1 MDKIVIND
9 LEVFGFH
16 GVFKEEKTLGQKFLI
31 SMELELDTREAAL
44 TGDLTKSVHYGEL
57 CHRVEEQ
64 FKKESYDLIETASE
78 KIAEFILYEYDFVK
92 AVKVTLKKPW
102 APIHRSLDTVYIEI
116 YRKWHKVYL
125 GMGSNMGDKEGNINA
140 ALNIIN
146 QSSHTKLVK
155 CSKLITTEP
164 WGYTDQEEF
173 MNGACEIKTLL
184 SPKELVKFL
193 LQIESDLKRERIIK
207 WGPRTLDLDVLLYDD
222 LISDEEEILI
232 PHPRMHLRKFVMEPL
247 AEIAPYAVHPLL
259 RKRIFEINEALK

>member
-16 GVFKEEKTLGQKFLI
+16 GVFKEEKVLGQKFLI

-57 CHRVEEQ
+57 CHRVEEE
-64 FKKESYDLIETASE
+64 FKKESYDLIETVSE
-78 KIAEFILYEYDFVK
+78 NIAQFILCEYALVK

-116 YRKWHKVYL
+116 YRKWHKAYL
-125 GMGSNMGDKEGNINA
+125 GMGSNMGDKEENIND

-146 QSSHTKLVK
+146 QSTHTKVIK
-155 CSKLITTEP
+155 GSKLITTEP

-173 MNGACEIKTLL
+173 INGACEIKTLL

-222 LISDEEEILI
+222 LISEDEEIII

-259 RKRIFEINEALK
+259 RKRIFEINETLR

>member
-16 GVFKEEKTLGQKFLI
+16 GVFKEEKALGQKFLI

-44 TGDLTKSVHYGEL
+44 TEDLTKSVHYGEL
-57 CHRVEEQ
+57 CHRVEEE
-64 FKKESYDLIETASE
+64 FKKESYDLIETVSE
-78 KIAEFILYEYDFVK
+78 KIAEFILGEYELVK
-92 AVKVTLKKPW
+92 AVKVILKKPW
-102 APIHRSLDTVYIEI
+102 APIHRNLDTVYIEI
-116 YRKWHKVYL
+116 YRKWHRAYL
-125 GMGSNMGDKEGNINA
+125 GMGSNMGDKEGNIND

-146 QSSHTKLVK
+146 QSSHTKVVK

-173 MNGACEIKTLL
+173 INGACEIRTLL
-184 SPKELVKFL
+184 SPKELVNFL
-193 LQIESDLKRERIIK
+193 LQIERDLKRERIIK

-222 LISDEEEILI
+222 LISDDEDIVI

-259 RKRIFEINEALK
+259 RKRIFEINETLK